1 MKSPIQCLSLLETTR
16 AKSLVQNKLTLD
28 LLIKK
33 ENSGPS
39 IQSRDYSPGIQPIWL
54 QLTNLNRSRIGLLQL
69 ISKTLIFALLET
81 FIVHL
86 NPNLTW
92 NKTKPIYPTSPTCRS
107 INLTKIIGFLMN
119 TASISSLSR
128 DNLTFNLLEAI

>member
-1 MKSPIQCLSLLETTR
+1 MKSPIQSLSLLETTR

-33 ENSGPS
+33 ENSGPL
-39 IQSRDYSPGIQPIWL
+39 IQSQDYSPGIQPIWL
-54 QLTNLNRSRIGLLQL
+54 QLNNLNTSRIDLLQL
-69 ISKTLIFALLET
+69 ISKTLTFALLKT

-86 NPNLTW
+86 NPNLSR
-92 NKTKPIYPTSPTCRS
+92 NKTKPIYQTSSTCRS
-107 INLTKIIGFLMN
+107 INLTNIIGYLMN
-119 TASISSLSR
+119 TASINSLSR